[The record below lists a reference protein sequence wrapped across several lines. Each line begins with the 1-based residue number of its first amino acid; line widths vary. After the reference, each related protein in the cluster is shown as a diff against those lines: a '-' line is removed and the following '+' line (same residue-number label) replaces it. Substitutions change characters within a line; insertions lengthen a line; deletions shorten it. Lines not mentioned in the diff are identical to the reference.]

1 MNKNLEEHWQEVY
14 QKKNENEVSW
24 FQKSP
29 KLSLD
34 FICGLNLNL
43 DSHIIDIGAGESRL
57 VDNLLN
63 LGYTNVSVLDISLK
77 SIEKT
82 KKRLGL
88 KSKLVNW
95 IVSDINDF
103 KPKHKYD
110 LWHDRAA
117 FHFLKDS
124 LEIKNY
130 IKLLKNSLNIDADL
144 IMATFSD
151 NGPLKC
157 SGLEVSRYSK
167 NSISN
172 LLKNDFKLIK
182 SEISIHKTPFN
193 TTQEFLFT
201 KFKKII
207 SI

>member
-1 MNKNLEEHWQEVY
+1 MNKNLEDHWQDVY
-14 QKKNENEVSW
+14 NKKNENEVSW
-24 FQKSP
+24 YQKYP

-34 FICGLNLNL
+34 FITSLNLKL

-57 VDNLLN
+57 VDNLLE
-63 LGYTNVSVLDISLK
+63 LGFTNISVLDISLK

-103 KPKHKYD
+103 KPECKYD

-124 LEIKNY
+124 SEIDNY
-130 IKLLKNSLNIDADL
+130 LKLLKNSLNVEANL
-144 IMATFSD
+144 IIATFSE

-157 SGLEVSRYSK
+157 SGLEVSRYSES
-167 NSISN
+167 SITD
-172 LLKNDFKLIK
+172 LLSNDFELIS
-182 SEISIHKTPFN
+182 SEISSHNTPFN
-193 TTQEFLFT
+193 TTQEFLFS
-201 KFKKII
+201 KFKKK
-207 SI
+207 

>member
-1 MNKNLEEHWQEVY
+1 MNKNLEDHWQDVY
-14 QKKNENEVSW
+14 NKKNENEVSW
-24 FQKSP
+24 YQKYP

-34 FICGLNLNL
+34 FIKSLNLKL

-57 VDNLLN
+57 VDNLLE
-63 LGYTNVSVLDISLK
+63 LGFTNISVLDISLK

-103 KPKHKYD
+103 KPECKYD

-124 LEIKNY
+124 SEIDNY
-130 IKLLKNSLNIDADL
+130 LKLLKNSLNVEANL
-144 IMATFSD
+144 IIATFSE

-157 SGLEVSRYSK
+157 SGLEVSRYSES
-167 NSISN
+167 SISD
-172 LLKNDFKLIK
+172 LLSNDFELIS
-182 SEISIHKTPFN
+182 SEISSHNTPFN

-201 KFKKII
+201 KFKKK
-207 SI
+207 

>member
-1 MNKNLEEHWQEVY
+1 MNKNLEDHWQDVY
-14 QKKNENEVSW
+14 NKKNENEVSW
-24 FQKSP
+24 YQKYP

-34 FICGLNLNL
+34 FIKSLNLKL

-57 VDNLLN
+57 VDNLLE
-63 LGYTNVSVLDISLK
+63 LGFTNISVLDISLK

-103 KPKHKYD
+103 KPECKYD

-124 LEIKNY
+124 SEIDNY
-130 IKLLKNSLNIDADL
+130 LKLLKNNLNVEANL
-144 IMATFSD
+144 IIATFSE

-157 SGLEVSRYSK
+157 SGLEVSRYSES
-167 NSISN
+167 SISD
-172 LLKNDFKLIK
+172 LLLNDFELIS
-182 SEISIHKTPFN
+182 SEVSSHNTPFN

-201 KFKKII
+201 KFKKK
-207 SI
+207 

>member
-1 MNKNLEEHWQEVY
+1 MNINLENHWQEVY
-14 QKKNENEVSW
+14 HKKNENEVSW
-24 FQKSP
+24 FQKTP
-29 KLSLD
+29 KTSLE
-34 FICGLNLNL
+34 FISSLNLNL
-43 DSHIIDIGAGESRL
+43 NSKIIDVGGGESRL
-57 VDNLLN
+57 VDNLLD
-63 LGYTNVSVLDISLK
+63 LGYTNVSVLDISSK

-88 KSKLVNW
+88 RSKLVNW

-103 KPKHKYD
+103 KPKYKYD

-117 FHFLKDS
+117 FHFLKNRF
-124 LEIKNY
+124 EINNY
-130 IKLLKNSLNIDADL
+130 VKLLKSYLNVDADL
-144 IMATFSD
+144 IIATFSE

-172 LLKNDFKLIK
+172 LFKNDFNLIESK
-182 SEISIHKTPFN
+182 ISIHNTPFD

-201 KFKKII
+201 KFKKK
-207 SI
+207 

>member
-1 MNKNLEEHWQEVY
+1 MNKNLEDHWQDVY
-14 QKKNENEVSW
+14 NKKNENEVSW
-24 FQKSP
+24 YQKYP

-34 FICGLNLNL
+34 FIKSLNLKL

-57 VDNLLN
+57 VDNLLE
-63 LGYTNVSVLDISLK
+63 LGFINISVLDISLK

-103 KPKHKYD
+103 KPECEYD

-124 LEIKNY
+124 SEIDNY
-130 IKLLKNSLNIDADL
+130 LKLLKNTLNVEANL
-144 IMATFSD
+144 IIATFSE

-157 SGLEVSRYSK
+157 SGLEVSRYSES
-167 NSISN
+167 SISD
-172 LLKNDFKLIK
+172 LLLNDFELIS
-182 SEISIHKTPFN
+182 SEISSHNTPFN
-193 TTQEFLFT
+193 TTQEFLFS
-201 KFKKII
+201 KFKKK
-207 SI
+207 

>member
-1 MNKNLEEHWQEVY
+1 MNKSLEEHWQEVY
-14 QKKNENEVSW
+14 HKKNENEVSW

-34 FICGLNLNL
+34 FISSLNLNL
-43 DSHIIDIGAGESRL
+43 DSHIIDVGAGESSL

-144 IMATFSD
+144 IMATFSE

>member
-14 QKKNENEVSW
+14 HKKNENEVSW

-34 FICGLNLNL
+34 FISTLNLNL
-43 DSHIIDIGAGESRL
+43 DSHIIDVGAGESSL

-130 IKLLKNSLNIDADL
+130 IKLLKNSLNVDADL
-144 IMATFSD
+144 IIATFSE

-172 LLKNDFKLIK
+172 LLQNDFKLIK

-201 KFKKII
+201 KFKKK
-207 SI
+207 

>member
-1 MNKNLEEHWQEVY
+1 MNINLENHWQEVY

-24 FQKSP
+24 FQKTP
-29 KLSLD
+29 KISLE
-34 FICGLNLNL
+34 FISSLNLNL
-43 DSHIIDIGAGESRL
+43 NSKIIDVGGGESRL
-57 VDNLLN
+57 VDSLLD
-63 LGYTNVSVLDISLK
+63 LGYTNVSVLDISSK

-88 KSKLVNW
+88 RSKLVNW

-103 KPKHKYD
+103 KPKYKYD

-117 FHFLKDS
+117 FHFLKNRF
-124 LEIKNY
+124 EINNY
-130 IKLLKNSLNIDADL
+130 VKLLKSYLNVNADL
-144 IMATFSD
+144 IIATFSE

-172 LLKNDFKLIK
+172 LFKNDFNLIESK
-182 SEISIHKTPFN
+182 ISIHNTPFD

-201 KFKKII
+201 KFKKK
-207 SI
+207 

>member
-1 MNKNLEEHWQEVY
+1 MNKNLEDHWQDVY
-14 QKKNENEVSW
+14 NKKNENEVSW
-24 FQKSP
+24 YQKYP
-29 KLSLD
+29 KLSLN
-34 FICGLNLNL
+34 FIKSLNLKL

-57 VDNLLN
+57 VDNLLE
-63 LGYTNVSVLDISLK
+63 LGFTNISVLDISLK

-103 KPKHKYD
+103 KPECKYD

-117 FHFLKDS
+117 FHFLRES
-124 LEIKNY
+124 SEIDNY
-130 IKLLKNSLNIDADL
+130 VKLLKTSLNTNADL
-144 IMATFSD
+144 ILATFSE

-167 NSISN
+167 SSISD
-172 LLKNDFKLIK
+172 LLSHDFELI
-182 SEISIHKTPFN
+182 STEISIHNTPFN

-201 KFKKII
+201 KLKKK
-207 SI
+207 

>member
-1 MNKNLEEHWQEVY
+1 MNKNLEDHWQDVY
-14 QKKNENEVSW
+14 NKKNENEVSW
-24 FQKSP
+24 YQKYP
-29 KLSLD
+29 KSSLD
-34 FICGLNLNL
+34 FIKSLNLKL

-57 VDNLLN
+57 VDNLLE
-63 LGYTNVSVLDISLK
+63 LGFTNISVLDISLK

-103 KPKHKYD
+103 KPECKYD

-124 LEIKNY
+124 SEIDNY
-130 IKLLKNSLNIDADL
+130 LKLLKNSLNVEANL
-144 IMATFSD
+144 IIATFSE

-157 SGLEVSRYSK
+157 SGLEVSRYSES
-167 NSISN
+167 SITD
-172 LLKNDFKLIK
+172 LLSNDFELIS
-182 SEISIHKTPFN
+182 SEISSHNTPFN
-193 TTQEFLFT
+193 TTQEFLFS
-201 KFKKII
+201 KFKKK
-207 SI
+207 

>member
-14 QKKNENEVSW
+14 HKKNENEVSW

-34 FICGLNLNL
+34 FISSLNLNL
-43 DSHIIDIGAGESRL
+43 DSHIIDVGAGESSL

-82 KKRLGL
+82 KKRLGS

-124 LEIKNY
+124 
-130 IKLLKNSLNIDADL
+130 
-144 IMATFSD
+144 
-151 NGPLKC
+151 
-157 SGLEVSRYSK
+157 
-167 NSISN
+167 
-172 LLKNDFKLIK
+172 
-182 SEISIHKTPFN
+182 
-193 TTQEFLFT
+193 
-201 KFKKII
+201 
-207 SI
+207 

>member
-1 MNKNLEEHWQEVY
+1 MNINLENHWQEVY
-14 QKKNENEVSW
+14 HKKNENEVSW
-24 FQKSP
+24 FQKTP
-29 KLSLD
+29 KTSLE
-34 FICGLNLNL
+34 FISSLNLNL
-43 DSHIIDIGAGESRL
+43 NSKIIDVGGGESRL
-57 VDNLLN
+57 VDNLLD
-63 LGYTNVSVLDISLK
+63 LGYTNVSVLDISSK

-88 KSKLVNW
+88 RSKLVNW

-103 KPKHKYD
+103 KPKYKYD

-117 FHFLKDS
+117 FHFLKNRF
-124 LEIKNY
+124 EINNY
-130 IKLLKNSLNIDADL
+130 VKLLKSYLNVGADL
-144 IMATFSD
+144 IIATFSE

-172 LLKNDFKLIK
+172 LFKNDFNLIESK
-182 SEISIHKTPFN
+182 ISIHNTPFD

-201 KFKKII
+201 KFKKK
-207 SI
+207 

>member
-1 MNKNLEEHWQEVY
+1 MNKNLEKHWQEVY
-14 QKKNENEVSW
+14 HKKNENEVSW

-34 FICGLNLNL
+34 FICSLNLSL

-88 KSKLVNW
+88 RSKLVNW

-103 KPKHKYD
+103 KPKYKYD

-117 FHFLKDS
+117 FHFLKNRF
-124 LEIKNY
+124 EINNY
-130 IKLLKNSLNIDADL
+130 VKLLKSYLNVDADL
-144 IMATFSD
+144 IIATFSE

-167 NSISN
+167 NSISYLFKDDFN
-172 LLKNDFKLIK
+172 LIESK
-182 SEISIHKTPFN
+182 ISIHNTPFD

-201 KFKKII
+201 KFKKNKIN
-207 SI
+207 

>member
-14 QKKNENEVSW
+14 HKKNENEVSW

-34 FICGLNLNL
+34 FISSLNLNL
-43 DSHIIDIGAGESRL
+43 DSHIIDIGAGESSL

-144 IMATFSD
+144 IMATFSE